1 MTLIEEMEALRFSA
15 GLSRRDH
22 VVVLRVH
29 GPDVLAVLDHASTAA
44 LFVREGQMCH
54 TLFLHENA
62 TPFADVYLCG
72 SLEGYFVLA
81 EGPTEDELVQ
91 YLEMVRQ
98 KHVAGGNMTIE
109 RLSST
114 HELWGIDG
122 PYAWEVVATLLGPL
136 VLGMP
141 YLTMLE
147 RDPYRCF
154 RAGKTGE
161 FGYDL
166 LVPKESVATM
176 RERLAEIGGPLE
188 MKNVSL
194 AALDL
199 CALENW
205 HFSVRNVAEAVIK
218 NSLTPLELQL
228 QSRVGYDRSFV
239 GAEALRARRAE
250 GARVRLASFTATSE
264 VTKGQ
269 SILLGDQNVGEIV
282 NVGLSPS
289 RNEFVGTAL
298 LTTQIAHPHIA
309 FTVKNG
315 EENVTIRTA
324 TPPLLN
330 NRSLHVDPHRHSFR
344 TRAVD
349 TFPPVV
355 VT

>member
-1 MTLIEEMEALRFSA
+1 MTLTNQMAALRGSA

-29 GPDVLAVLDHASTAA
+29 GAGALTVLDHASTTA

-54 TLFLHENA
+54 TLLLHENA

-72 SLEGYFVLA
+72 SLEGFLVLA
-81 EGPTEDELVQ
+81 EGPSEDELVK
-91 YLEMVRQ
+91 YLEMVRD
-98 KHVAGGNMTIE
+98 KYVSGANMTIE
-109 RLSST
+109 RLSAT

-166 LVPKESVATM
+166 LVPQESVAAM
-176 RERLAEIGGPLE
+176 KVRLAEIGAPLE
-188 MKNVSL
+188 MKDVSL
-194 AALDL
+194 EALDL

-205 HFSVRNVAEAVIK
+205 HFSIRNVAEAVEK
-218 NSLTPLELQL
+218 YSLTPLELQL
-228 QSRVGYDRSFV
+228 QSRVGYDRTFF
-239 GAEALRARRAE
+239 GADALRARRAS
-250 GARVRLASFTATSE
+250 GAAIRLTSFVASGE

-269 SILLGDQNVGEIV
+269 SILLGEQIVGEV
-282 NVGLSPS
+282 VKAAFSPS
-289 RNEFVGTAL
+289 RNEWVGMAL
-298 LTTQIAHPHIA
+298 LATRIAHPHIMFEVQDGA
-309 FTVKNG
+309 ETVK
-315 EENVTIRTA
+315 IRTS

-344 TRAVD
+344 TRGAD
-349 TFPPVV
+349 TFPPIVV
-355 VT
+355 S

>member
-1 MTLIEEMEALRFSA
+1 MTVVQEMEALRGSA
-15 GLSRRDH
+15 GLNRRDH

-29 GPDVLAVLDHASTAA
+29 GTDALAVLDHASTAA

-62 TPFADVYLCG
+62 TPFADVYICG
-72 SLEGYFVLA
+72 SVEGYFVLA
-81 EGPTEDELVQ
+81 EGPNEDELVQ
-91 YLEMVRQ
+91 YLEMVRG
-98 KHVAGGNMTIE
+98 KYVPGREVTIE
-109 RLSST
+109 RLTQS

-166 LVPKESVATM
+166 LVPKESVAAM
-176 RERLAEIGGPLE
+176 RERLAEIGEPLALHE
-188 MKNVSL
+188 VNR

-199 CALENW
+199 ASLENW
-205 HFSVRNVAEAVIK
+205 HFCIRNVAEAIQK
-218 NSLTPLELQL
+218 HTLTPLELQL
-228 QSRVGYDRSFV
+228 QSRVNYDRTFV
-239 GAEALRARRAE
+239 GAESLRARRAR
-250 GARVRLASFTATSE
+250 GAKLRLTSFTAQSE
-264 VTKGQ
+264 VAAGHKVF
-269 SILLGDQNVGEIV
+269 LGEQAVGEV
-282 NVGLSPS
+282 VHQGFSPS
-289 RNEFVGTAL
+289 RKEWVGLALLATPIAYPHIEFVVHEGNSS
-298 LTTQIAHPHIA
+298 IP
-309 FTVKNG
+309 
-315 EENVTIRTA
+315 IRTA

-330 NRSLHVDPHRHSFR
+330 NLSLHVDPHRHSYR
-344 TRAVD
+344 TRSVD
-349 TFPPVV
+349 TFPPLI